1 MTNFNTTQTEVKE
14 PQNLGQEIKN
24 EDGSEEESAIAIK
37 LTNATAEEV
46 QKRKEEFFSQ
56 FNEMAHYLSGKSTIQ
71 ELLQEHGYTEE
82 EAGKF
87 LGGLSLVMHKTFT
100 TTPKETIKAVLN
112 DKTAKA
118 TFIQSV
124 IKLLPLKVIPMP
136 QNYYIVARKNT
147 TKNANGIKTGEY
159 YTFQLALQYQA
170 EIELMERQGIDIIR
184 TDYILGS
191 ELHEDLQSYED
202 GELVINHKPDL
213 KVRKDILNK
222 SKESKETSIDSI
234 VASYVV
240 YRQNGKAKYFL
251 IDYEKIKKAYKSA
264 KKNAINWGGTGG
276 DGAKK
281 TAVHRLFE
289 FIVLKNIEDN
299 EPALREVSEVIETP
313 NEIETPKPTILKKG
327 LTDFEPEEIK
337 IEPDVKEEEPVKELN
352 QLL

>member
-1 MTNFNTTQTEVKE
+1 MKNFNTTQAEVKE

-24 EDGSEEESAIAIK
+24 EDESEEESAISIK
-37 LTNATAEEV
+37 LTNATDEEV
-46 QKRKEEFFSQ
+46 QKNKEEFLSKFK
-56 FNEMAHYLSGKSTIQ
+56 EATRYLSGKSTIK
-71 ELLQEHGYTEE
+71 ELLQEHGYTDD
-82 EAGKF
+82 EANKF
-87 LGGLSLVMHKTFT
+87 VAGLNLVISKTFT
-100 TTPKETIKAVLN
+100 TTPKETMQKVIA
-112 DKTAKA
+112 DKTAKI
-118 TFIQSV
+118 TFIQSIV
-124 IKLLPLKVIPMP
+124 KLLPLKVIPMP

-147 TKNANGIKTGEY
+147 TKNANGTKTGEY

-184 TDYILGS
+184 TDYILES

-213 KVRKDILNK
+213 KARKENFIKQN
-222 SKESKETSIDSI
+222 SINQI

-251 IDYEKIKKAYKSA
+251 IDYEKIEKAYNSSKQKSL
-264 KKNAINWGGTGG
+264 NWGGTGG

-289 FIVLKNIEDN
+289 FVVLKNIEDN
-299 EPALREVSEVIETP
+299 EPVLREVSEVVKTP
-313 NEIETPKPTILKKG
+313 NEIETPKPTISKMG
-327 LTDFEPEEIK
+327 LTDFEPQEIK
-337 IEPDVKEEEPVKELN
+337 IEPAVKEEEPVKELN

>member
-24 EDGSEEESAIAIK
+24 EDENEEESAIAIK

-46 QKRKEEFFSQ
+46 QKRKEEFFNH

-87 LGGLSLVMHKTFT
+87 LGGLSLVISKTFT
-100 TTPKETIKAVLN
+100 TTPKETMQKVVA
-112 DKTAKA
+112 DKIAKN

-184 TDYILGS
+184 TDYILED

-202 GELVINHKPDL
+202 GELIINHKPDL
-213 KVRKDILNK
+213 KLRKDITK
-222 SKESKETSIDSI
+222 SAKKETSIDKI

-251 IDYEKIKKAYKSA
+251 IDYEKIEKAYKSA

-299 EPALREVSEVIETP
+299 EPALREVSEVIESP
-313 NEIETPKPTILKKG
+313 NEIETPKPTISKMG
-327 LTDFEPEEIK
+327 LTDFEPQEIK